1 VLKIEGLRAGY
12 EASVVLEDIA
22 LDVPEGAAVAIL
34 GRNGMG
40 KTTLCRSVMS
50 LAPPTVW
57 GGSVSYQGQELSRL
71 ASYEVAKAGIG
82 YVPQGRHVFASLD
95 VVENLTV
102 AARAGSNGNTDTW
115 DLDRVW
121 ELFPSLKQ
129 RRANQAGQLSGG
141 EQQMLAIARA
151 LMTNPR
157 LLIMDEPS
165 EGLAPTIVDTVR
177 EQLQSLKQNA
187 LSLLLV
193 EHNYPLAI
201 ALADFTYVLEK
212 GEIVF
217 SGSAAELDADEDVK
231 RRYLGVGT

>member
-22 LDVPEGAAVAIL
+22 LDVPEGSAVAIL

-50 LAPPTVW
+50 LAPPSVW
-57 GGSVSYQGQELSRL
+57 DGSVTYQGQELTQL

-102 AARAGSNGNTDTW
+102 AARSGSNGNTNTW

-121 ELFPSLKQ
+121 KMFPSLEQ

-177 EQLQSLKQNA
+177 DQLQSLKENA